1 MAGTFSLGL
10 GGDLGPGS
18 GSTNNADDNL
28 TLDSSSNKSNFM
40 EANVRQVLDW
50 LEGDGLQEWMQSES
64 GPSSSYNTVKQ
75 IRYAVSLLK
84 QFSKRVNKKF
94 DDDIDIKSLDVLLS
108 NFYKGARSRKGGFYS
123 TKSMHAIRYGLQRHF
138 LKTRSVN
145 IMKRDKF
152 PSSNSIYKA
161 VVRKIRRVHGDKES
175 RKFSPITPEDMGRIQ
190 AILDLKTP
198 QGLQWK
204 VFLDTVLY
212 FGRSSM
218 KILRLARHSEFVLH
232 REDNKLYYTFRDDDV
247 KMQAMPG
254 NPRCPVL
261 NLNKYISK
269 LHLDCP
275 FLWQRPRIR
284 TIPQA
289 CQGDQF
295 QDQSPW
301 YSTSPLGRN
310 MLNSLMRTISKAASC
325 KKIYTTHSLRIS
337 LTDEILE
344 VLSGSSNISKGNA
357 ITVITLPTPASS
369 GDGIVA
375 DMNRAT
381 TTRPNIPIPA
391 STSTA
396 LKGPLVN
403 IVQTPRPSLTGSSSN
418 LATNPIQQDNRTT
431 LKSNTNIEKG
441 TMTDLSWTELPRF
454 LVQSADASTQCKMF
468 VTLKTRYTSTA
479 TTSSTPTAHPQQ
491 QAIERFDHNSPSRSK
506 DTPVIQVGEAMDRCE
521 STEDVNIHHVS
532 TAEARPKHTVT
543 EASKERDQTN
553 SNVMRKILQEVID
566 EESEGSDY
574 QTFYIKQEPPDDQ
587 DGDDDITT
595 MPRSSAC
602 TPQLEPNRWRSPQQS
617 SSMRAPIENRGQHS
631 KSNKIYKLK
640 FHVTQGI
647 TKVIYAIDSPNET
660 VKGANLKKAICS
672 KLQHPMN
679 SLLLQYY
686 DGCWQEWIDVEESMA
701 LRGGTRLRVTQRSRS
716 GAELRHQ
723 IPNTSGRKEHTLK
736 YHVTLENSK
745 QLLTMDSSED
755 TVSGAAIKEAVCSM
769 LHNMREQVLLQYFDN
784 DWQEW
789 INVGPSTMLKGRMYL
804 KILQASRSSP
814 FNSYALSIL

>member
-1 MAGTFSLGL
+1 
-10 GGDLGPGS
+10 
-18 GSTNNADDNL
+18 
-28 TLDSSSNKSNFM
+28 M

-50 LEGDGLQEWMQSES
+50 LEDDGLQEWMRSES
-64 GPSSSYNTVKQ
+64 GTSSSYNTVKQ

-84 QFSKRVNKKF
+84 QFSKRVNKKL
-94 DDDIDIKSLDVLLS
+94 DDDIDTKSLDVLLS
-108 NFYKGARSRKGGFYS
+108 NFYKGARSKKGGFYS
-123 TKSMHAIRYGLQRHF
+123 TKSMNAIRYGLQRHF
-138 LKTRSVN
+138 LKTRGVN
-145 IMKRDKF
+145 IMKREEF

-161 VVRKIRRVHGDKES
+161 VIRKIRRVHGDKES
-175 RKFSPITPEDMGRIQ
+175 RQYSQITPEDMGRIQ

-247 KMQAMPG
+247 KMHAMPG

-269 LHLDCP
+269 LHVDCP
-275 FLWQRPRIR
+275 FLWQRPKIQ

-289 CQGDQF
+289 CQGDQL

-301 YSTSPLGRN
+301 YSTSPLGKN
-310 MLNSLMRTISKAASC
+310 TLNSFMRTISAAASC

-344 VLSGSSNISKGNA
+344 VLSGSSNINEGNA

-369 GDGIVA
+369 GDSIVA
-375 DMNRAT
+375 EVKTAT
-381 TTRPNIPIPA
+381 TTRPKLPISA
-391 STSTA
+391 TTSTTA

-403 IVQTPRPSLTGSSSN
+403 IVQTPRPSLTSSSSN
-418 LATNPIQQDNRTT
+418 LATNPIQQDNRKT

-441 TMTDLSWTELPRF
+441 TMTDLSWTEVPKF
-454 LVQSADASTQCKMF
+454 LVQSADASTQCKKLI
-468 VTLKTRYTSTA
+468 TLKTRNASTA
-479 TTSSTPTAHPQQ
+479 TTLSTPTAQLQQ
-491 QAIERFDHNSPSRSK
+491 QAIDRFDHNSPSHSK
-506 DTPVIQVGEAMDRCE
+506 DTSVIQVDEPMDQCE
-521 STEDVNIHHVS
+521 STEDMNIHHVS
-532 TAEARPKHTVT
+532 TAEARPKHSVT

-553 SNVMRKILQEVID
+553 SSVMNKILQEVID
-566 EESEGSDY
+566 KESEGSDY

-587 DGDDDITT
+587 DGDDDITAVQ
-595 MPRSSAC
+595 RSSAC
-602 TPQLEPNRWRSPQQS
+602 TPPMDPTSWRSAQQS
-617 SSMRAPIENRGQHS
+617 SSPRAPIQNRGQHA

-647 TKVIYAIDSPNET
+647 TKVVYAIDSPNEI
-660 VKGANLKKAICS
+660 VKGATLKKAICS
-672 KLQHPMN
+672 KIQHPMN

-686 DGCWQEWIDVEESMA
+686 DGCWQEWIDVEPSMA
-701 LRGGTRLRVTQRSRS
+701 LRGGTRLRVTQKSRS

-723 IPNTSGRKEHTLK
+723 ILNASGRNKHTLK

-745 QLLTMDSSED
+745 QLLTMGSSED

-769 LHNMREQVLLQYFDN
+769 LHNMREEVLIQYFDN

-789 INVGPSTMLKGRMYL
+789 INVGSSTMLKGRMYL